1 MNIIGKYINIEHDIK
16 VKKYINVIID
26 TIGKTNAA
34 YGLKKKKL
42 YYIREVNRV
51 KKTNK
56 YCITYER

>member
-34 YGLKKKKL
+34 YGLKKKKIVL
-42 YYIREVNRV
+42 HTRG
-51 KKTNK
+51 KSG
-56 YCITYER
+56 